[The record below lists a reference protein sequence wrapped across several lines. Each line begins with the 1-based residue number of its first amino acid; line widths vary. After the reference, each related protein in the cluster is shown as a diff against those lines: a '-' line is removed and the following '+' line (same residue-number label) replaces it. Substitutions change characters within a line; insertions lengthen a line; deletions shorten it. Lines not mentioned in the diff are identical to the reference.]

1 MIKDIVKAI
10 ETEKSYIGHKL
21 KGDNSIILVDEIIK
35 CGFESLE
42 EYFNSKREYLFKQLN
57 FEVIEVPPS
66 KCIEEGYRTLRENLT
81 SVFFVET
88 PETTVYVHTS
98 KPYNEEY
105 CKKNKLPVYHLPSG
119 GGTIVSG
126 KDDIVIAIVV
136 PDNFGVDT
144 TFILNNISR
153 ILSKYMDNVEIVDND
168 ILVDNGKVCGATF
181 LRGNGMIAFLA
192 HFSFSENSELISSIC
207 HVDNKSV
214 KSPSYM
220 TKLDRNILRTEVMT
234 WLTST

>member
-1 MIKDIVKAI
+1 MKKDILKAI
-10 ETEKSYIGHKL
+10 NVEKDYLEHKL
-21 KGDNSIILVDEIIK
+21 KGECSYQLIDEIQK

-42 EYFNSKREYLFKQLN
+42 EYFNAKREYLFNQLK

-98 KPYNEEY
+98 KPYNEKY
-105 CKKNKLPVYHLPSG
+105 CKENNLTVYNLPSG

-126 KDDIVIAIVV
+126 ENDVVIAIVI

-144 TFILNNISR
+144 QFILNHVSE
-153 ILSKYMDNVEIVDND
+153 ILGKYMTDISIVDND
-168 ILVDNGKVCGATF
+168 ILVNGGKVCGITF
-181 LRGNGMIAFLA
+181 LRGNGMIAFLI
-192 HFSFSENSELISSIC
+192 HFSFTDNTELINSIC
-207 HVDNKSV
+207 HIDGKSV
-214 KSPSYM
+214 KTPSYIKELNRE
-220 TKLDRNILRTEVMT
+220 TLKTEVMT
-234 WLTST
+234 WLQSI